1 MNYQALM
8 RQAQN
13 LQNEMLKTKEEIE
26 KMEFEEETDL
36 VKVKVNGKKEVL
48 SVKLKSDNLD
58 KEDIEILE
66 DMFLVAINRAFKKVD
81 DITAKKMDKYSSL
94 AGLF

>member
-8 RQAQN
+8 RQVQN
-13 LQNEMLKTKEEIE
+13 LQKEMLKTKEEIE
-26 KMEFEEETDL
+26 KMEFDEETDL
-36 VKVKVNGKKEVL
+36 VAVKVNGKKEVL
-48 SVKLKSDNLD
+48 SVKLKSDCFD

-66 DMFLVAINRAFKKVD
+66 DMIMVAVNRAFKEVD
-81 DITAKKMDKYSSL
+81 DVTAKKMDKYSSF